1 MHSTFGLTHFGE
13 SATIIEPVAIEEP
26 IMALSSASQEVM
38 EQARRVYDERL
49 REELEA
55 EHFGEVIAV
64 EPESGEYVL
73 GKDFMAVSQACR
85 QMFGN
90 QMTYTFRVGGGG
102 AVKFGGA
109 FLNASL
115 KRQRSFFRPASLA
128 LQA

>member
-1 MHSTFGLTHFGE
+1 
-13 SATIIEPVAIEEP
+13 
-26 IMALSSASQEVM
+26 MALSAASQEVM

-49 REELEA
+49 REKLEA

-85 QMFGN
+85 QKFGN

-102 AVKFGGA
+102 AVKNGG
-109 FLNASL
+109 ASL
-115 KRQRSFFRPASLA
+115 KWTATSTNSTKRS
-128 LQA
+128 